1 MIVSQF
7 ATQVVAYPKK
17 VARITHSKSAHA
29 DGREQGGASMLKIIT
44 SDKNSYPTGIGFWGV
59 GVGMDHFR
67 DGKGEGGGSERHKGC
82 KRRGWFWERPV
93 EEFKR

>member
-29 DGREQGGASMLKIIT
+29 DGREQGGAHAE
-44 SDKNSYPTGIGFWGV
+44 NNNV
-59 GVGMDHFR
+59 G
-67 DGKGEGGGSERHKGC
+67 
-82 KRRGWFWERPV
+82 
-93 EEFKR
+93 